1 MEGWVMAAIRTQSLT
16 KIYAGRQI
24 ALNCV
29 DLVVE
34 PGSVLAVLG
43 RNGAGKT
50 TLVKLLLGLQ
60 TPTAGRV
67 DVFGQRMTPNA
78 ALLRQRIGYV
88 PATPKFPLGLSPL
101 DYLHFV
107 GKLQGMNWR
116 ERQARVAHLLRAADM
131 QRLSGASIPNL
142 STGMRS
148 RLAIAASLIGD
159 PDILIWD
166 EPSQGLDAEAR
177 KSMLQLLR
185 QLSDEKTLILCSHHL
200 SDVQHF
206 CTQALVLHDG
216 QVLFNGALD
225 ALRGKAKAPEVVIE
239 LFGERKDIA
248 ECVKAIQQTE
258 DFAKTELAK
267 TTLKLQLAAET
278 SLVTALVNA
287 LVLLQDK
294 SVDVT
299 DVRVSGGHAEAAIA
313 DLLQEEKSRGLTRA
327 YRPVRR

>member
-1 MEGWVMAAIRTQSLT
+1 MAAIRTQSLT

-67 DVFGQRMTPNA
+67 DVFGQKMTPNA
-78 ALLRQRIGYV
+78 AMLRQRIGYV
-88 PATPKFPLGLSPL
+88 PATPKFPQGMTPL
-101 DYLHFV
+101 DYLNFV
-107 GKLQGMNWR
+107 GKLQGMTWR
-116 ERQARVAHLLRAADM
+116 ERQARVAHLLRAADL
-131 QRLSGASIPNL
+131 QKQSGASLTNL

-166 EPSQGLDAEAR
+166 EPSQGLDGEAR

-185 QLSDEKTLILCSHHL
+185 QLSDEKTLVLCSHHL

-206 CTQALVLHDG
+206 CSQALVLHEG

-225 ALRGKAKAPEVVIE
+225 SLKTKNKSTEVVIE

-248 ECVKAIQQTE
+248 DCVKAIQQTD
-258 DFAKTELAK
+258 DFSKTEIAK
-267 TTLKLQLAAET
+267 TTLKLQLRSET

-299 DVRVSGGHAEAAIA
+299 DVRVSGGQAESAIA
-313 DLLQEEKSRGLTRA
+313 DLLQEEGSRGLTRA

>member
-1 MEGWVMAAIRTQSLT
+1 MAAIRTQSLT
-16 KIYAGRQI
+16 KIYAGRHI

-67 DVFGQRMTPNA
+67 DVFGQKMTANA

-88 PATPKFPLGLSPL
+88 PATPKFPTGLSPL

-107 GKLQGMNWR
+107 GKLQGMTWR
-116 ERQARVAHLLRAADM
+116 ERQARVATLLRAAEM

-142 STGMRS
+142 STGMKS
-148 RLAIAASLIGD
+148 RLAIAASMVGD

-166 EPSQGLDAEAR
+166 EPSQGLDVEGR

-185 QLSDEKTLILCSHHL
+185 HLADDKTLVLCSHHL

-206 CTQALVLHDG
+206 CTQALVLHEG
-216 QVLFNGALD
+216 QVLFNGGLD
-225 ALRGKAKAPEVVIE
+225 ALKSKSKAPEVVIE
-239 LFGERKDIA
+239 LYGEKKDIA
-248 ECVKAIQQTE
+248 DCVKAIQQTE
-258 DFAKTELAK
+258 DFTKVELAK
-267 TTLKLQLAAET
+267 TTLKLQLDAET
-278 SLVTALVNA
+278 SLVTALVNS

-299 DVRVSGGHAEAAIA
+299 DVRVSGGQAEAAIA
-313 DLLQEEKSRGLTRA
+313 DLLQEERSRGLTRA

>member
-1 MEGWVMAAIRTQSLT
+1 MAAIRTQSLT

-88 PATPKFPLGLSPL
+88 PAAPKFPTGLSPL

-107 GKLQGMNWR
+107 GKLQGMTWR

-142 STGMRS
+142 STGMKS
-148 RLAIAASLIGD
+148 RLAIAASLVGD

-166 EPSQGLDAEAR
+166 EPSQGLDADAR

-185 QLSDEKTLILCSHHL
+185 QLSDDKTLILCSHHL

-206 CTQALVLHDG
+206 CTQALVLHEG

-225 ALRGKAKAPEVVIE
+225 SLKGKSKAPEVTIE
-239 LFGERKDIA
+239 LFGDRKDIA
-248 ECVKAIQQTE
+248 DCMKPIQNTGDFSKA
-258 DFAKTELAK
+258 ELAK
-267 TTLKLQLAAET
+267 TTLRLQLKAET

-299 DVRVSGGHAEAAIA
+299 DVRVSGGHAETAIA
-313 DLLQEEKSRGLTRA
+313 DLLQEEGSRGLTRA